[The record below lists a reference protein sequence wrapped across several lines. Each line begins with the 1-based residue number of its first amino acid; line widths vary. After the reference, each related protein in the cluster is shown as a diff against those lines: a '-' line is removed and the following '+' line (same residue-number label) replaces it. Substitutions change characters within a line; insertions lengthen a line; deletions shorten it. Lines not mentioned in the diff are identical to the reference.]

1 MEPES
6 NLILTVKRNNF
17 KNLALFKIIIAITL
31 TSPNQTMTKLLTD
44 RPPFCVRLKRE
55 DIFNLQC
62 KLCVPIIKFESLP
75 IVKSRFLKS
84 QSHQDNF
91 DESLS
96 PNLKI
101 LLIPA
106 LYAVH
111 LYVNNK
117 NITFTGKTEPF
128 ILLDSLNKNL
138 ASSLERIKSKSLE
151 DIFNIHANLV
161 LKIKFYNSEN
171 KRTKT
176 KILCDGYGSVK
187 DTNANAYISFAK
199 YKMITMLFFREMSD
213 NHNSYVPMEVEE
225 DGLDAYM
232 SDYQRML
239 DRLDSPS
246 EVSGEGVGSC
256 AGEVLVERGP
266 DAMGKD
272 GGIEDGKAK
281 PVPGSTFTCPEPRSD
296 IESVQGVDFNLS
308 RDERGSVNENEVIE
322 NIVVAEDAIPR
333 YAVLPYLRLAD
344 YLNKN
349 VINVIKRAWQV
360 PPRVAKP
367 LTPLVAPRSG
377 LVQTQ
382 GGGKAV
388 TKLVP
393 KVNLSAPNF
402 FGDRRSG
409 YAINLEGFSCQ
420 SSYTCT
426 FDIARDCRIC
436 PNEHEAFSSNLMGT
450 LVVGD
455 SYTPCII
462 GGGGKCV
469 PVFRQHNAG
478 FREITYSLKFLL
490 KYRKSSVTGKPCSRP
505 NLIIVSLPGHL
516 QAVGPDQYLKEFN
529 IFKGW
534 IQHFLQTGRDY
545 DSADARIHSPC
556 TTSVQVFE
564 GFAPFI
570 QGDRGISES
579 YAVLARSF
587 EILSAVEPTMNPGLF
602 YKAFENTMV
611 KFGSDSNKSE
621 MVRYVA
627 VDPVKP
633 EFEVYEDRT
642 VYTGLPKALLG
653 SENVVDPEVG
663 VFFMQEL
670 VSMVRVLIS
679 KGVKGSFLDS
689 LPLPAEIESAIP
701 TGPDGRLTS
710 PEDDENLNVLTSS
723 NTRVVVVGN
732 SNLKLISEEL
742 NKTIKDTVVYV
753 KYPFNIFANSNEISA
768 FIDSLEL
775 KKADVLVLGGQG
787 NSLLQGM
794 LTPKFKKHLPSGV
807 PAGFSTFGAGRSKIF
822 HALNVASYDPE
833 YLDNFGVFI
842 EKIMGFVNQT
852 GARTVFIP
860 PFPRYPTVCCTQSG
874 HFCAGYDGNLFNAEV
889 VRLGTYISRLESLK
903 DAFVLTSEDICHR
916 DDWVSR
922 GKMLKDDRVHLT
934 DKGVAVVRSLIQKC
948 HHFWTVMDMPKPTLG
963 PSVPSGI
970 SFSRWVEAHREH
982 CGFED
987 LKPSGAFK
995 RSQPPMSYQKKAKR

>member
-1 MEPES
+1 M
-6 NLILTVKRNNF
+6 NIWLVT
-17 KNLALFKIIIAITL
+17 IIIATAL
-31 TSPNQTMTKLLTD
+31 VLPNQTMTILLMAS
-44 RPPFCVRLKRE
+44 PPFCVRLIKE
-55 DIFNLQC
+55 DIFKLQC
-62 KLCVPIIKFESLP
+62 KLCVPSIKIEPLIIFN
-75 IVKSRFLKS
+75 SRFLTS
-84 QSHQDNF
+84 QSYKDNS
-91 DESLS
+91 DESHLS
-96 PNLKI
+96 NLKI
-101 LLIPA
+101 RRNPA
-106 LYAVH
+106 TTAVH
-111 LYVNNK
+111 LYINYK
-117 NITFTGKTEPF
+117 NITFNSKPEF
-128 ILLDSLNKNL
+128 VLLLDNLNKNI
-138 ASSLERIKSKSLE
+138 ASSLECNKSKSLE
-151 DIFNIHANLV
+151 DIFNIFEIFVHKIKV
-161 LKIKFYNSEN
+161 LKLK
-171 KRTKT
+171 KKHTTT
-176 KILCDGYGSVK
+176 KIVYGVYGSVK
-187 DTNANAYISFAK
+187 YTNANVCISVAK
-199 YKMITMLFFREMSD
+199 YKLTIMLFFREMSD
-213 NHNSYVPMEVEE
+213 NPNNVPMEVEE
-225 DGLDAYM
+225 GGIDAYM
-232 SDYQRML
+232 SDFQGML
-239 DRLDSPS
+239 DRLDNPS
-246 EVSGEGVGSC
+246 EVSGVGVGSC
-256 AGEVLVERGP
+256 AGEVLVERESN
-266 DAMGKD
+266 AMGRN

-281 PVPGSTFTCPEPRSD
+281 PVPVSTFTCPEPRSD
-296 IESVQGVDFNLS
+296 IESVQGVISNLS
-308 RDERGSVNENEVIE
+308 RDERGCVNEIEVIE
-322 NIVVAEDAIPR
+322 NLVVAEDAIPR
-333 YAVLPYLRLAD
+333 YAVGPYLRIAD

-349 VINVIKRAWQV
+349 VINSIKRAWQV

-393 KVNLSAPNF
+393 KVNLSAPKF

-409 YAINLEGFSCQ
+409 YAINLEGFSCN

-570 QGDRGISES
+570 QGDRGISAS
-579 YAVLARSF
+579 YAVLARTF
-587 EILSAVEPTMNPGLF
+587 EIMSAVEPTMNPGYF
-602 YKAFENTMV
+602 YKAFENTMD
-611 KFGSDSNKSE
+611 KFGSDLNKTE
-621 MVRYVA
+621 MVRYIA

-642 VYTGLPKALLG
+642 VYMGLPKALLG

-679 KGVKGSFLDS
+679 KGEKGSFVDN
-689 LPLPAEIESAIP
+689 LPLPVEIESVIP

-710 PEDDENLNVLTSS
+710 PEDDENPNALASS

-742 NKTIKDTVVYV
+742 KKTIKDTVVYV
-753 KYPFNIFANSNEISA
+753 KYPFNIFAENTEISG

-775 KKADVLVLGGQG
+775 KKADVIVLGGQG
-787 NSLLQGM
+787 NCLLQGM
-794 LTPKFKKHLPSGV
+794 STPKFKKHAPSSL

-842 EKIMGFVNQT
+842 EKIMGCVNQT

-860 PFPRYPTVCCTQSG
+860 PFPRYPTACCTQSG
-874 HFCAGYDGNLFNAEV
+874 HFCAGFDGNLFNAEV
-889 VRLGTYISRLESLK
+889 VRLGTYISRLQALK
-903 DAFVLTSEDICHR
+903 DAFVLTPEDVCHR

-922 GKMLKDDRVHLT
+922 GKMLKEDRVHLT
-934 DKGVAVVRSLIQKC
+934 DKGVQVVRNLIQKC

-963 PSVPSGI
+963 PSVPCGVR
-970 SFSRWVEAHREH
+970 FSRWVETHREY
-982 CGFED
+982 CGFEE

>member
-1 MEPES
+1 M
-6 NLILTVKRNNF
+6 NIVLVT
-17 KNLALFKIIIAITL
+17 IITA
-31 TSPNQTMTKLLTD
+31 TSLVLPNQTMTMLLVAS
-44 RPPFCVRLKRE
+44 PPFFVRLNNE
-55 DIFNLQC
+55 YIFNFKLQC
-62 KLCVPIIKFESLP
+62 KICVPIVK
-75 IVKSRFLKS
+75 IVQLIIFKSRFLTS
-84 QSHQDNF
+84 QSFKDNS
-91 DESLS
+91 DESQPS
-96 PNLKI
+96 NLKI
-101 LLIPA
+101 CRNPA
-106 LYAVH
+106 TTAVH
-111 LYVNNK
+111 LYVNYK
-117 NITFTGKTEPF
+117 NITSNVKPEFV
-128 ILLDSLNKNL
+128 LLMANLNKNL
-138 ASSLERIKSKSLE
+138 ASSLERNKSKSLE
-151 DIFNIHANLV
+151 DIFSILEIFVQKIKV
-161 LKIKFYNSEN
+161 LKLKKKYTTT
-171 KRTKT
+171 KRM
-176 KILCDGYGSVK
+176 CGVYGFVR
-187 DTNANAYISFAK
+187 DTNAIAYITVAK
-199 YKMITMLFFREMSD
+199 QKMTIMLFFREMSD
-213 NHNSYVPMEVEE
+213 NNNVVPMEVVE
-225 DGLDAYM
+225 GGMDAYM
-232 SDYQRML
+232 IDFQGML
-239 DRLDSPS
+239 DRLDNPS
-246 EVSGEGVGSC
+246 EVSGVGVGSC
-256 AGEVLVERGP
+256 AGEVLVERESN
-266 DAMGKD
+266 AMGRN

-281 PVPGSTFTCPEPRSD
+281 PVPVSTLTCPEPRSD
-296 IESVQGVDFNLS
+296 IESVQGAISNLS
-308 RDERGSVNENEVIE
+308 RDERGCVNEIEVIE
-322 NIVVAEDAIPR
+322 NLVVAEDAIPR
-333 YAVLPYLRLAD
+333 YAVGPYLRIAD
-344 YLNKN
+344 YLNKC
-349 VINVIKRAWQV
+349 VINSIKRAWQV

-388 TKLVP
+388 IKLAP

-402 FGDRRSG
+402 FGDRRTG
-409 YAINLEGFSCQ
+409 YAINLEGFLCN

-490 KYRKSSVTGKPCSRP
+490 KYRKSSVTGKPCPRP

-570 QGDRGISES
+570 QGDRGISAS
-579 YAVLARSF
+579 YAVLARTF
-587 EILSAVEPTMNPGLF
+587 EIMSAVEPTMNPGYF
-602 YKAFENTMV
+602 YKAFENTME
-611 KFGSDSNKSE
+611 KFGPNLNKTE

-633 EFEVYEDRT
+633 EFEIYEDRT
-642 VYTGLPKALLG
+642 VYMGLPKALLG
-653 SENVVDPEVG
+653 RENVVDPEVG
-663 VFFMQEL
+663 VFFLQEL

-679 KGVKGSFLDS
+679 KGEKGCFIDN
-689 LPLPAEIESAIP
+689 LPLPVEIESAIP
-701 TGPDGRLTS
+701 TSPDGRLTS
-710 PEDDENLNVLTSS
+710 PEDDEIPNALASS

-742 NKTIKDTVVYV
+742 KKTIKDTVVYV
-753 KYPFNIFANSNEISA
+753 KYPFNIFAENTEISG

-775 KKADVLVLGGQG
+775 KKADVIVLGGQG
-787 NSLLQGM
+787 NCLLQGM
-794 LTPKFKKHLPSGV
+794 STPKFKKHAPSGL
-807 PAGFSTFGAGRSKIF
+807 PAGFSTVGAGRSKIF

-842 EKIMGFVNQT
+842 EKIMGCVNQT

-860 PFPRYPTVCCTQSG
+860 PFPRYPTACCTQSG
-874 HFCAGYDGNLFNAEV
+874 HFCAGFDGNLFNAEV
-889 VRLGTYISRLESLK
+889 VRLGTYISRLQALK
-903 DAFVLTSEDICHR
+903 DAFVLTPEDICHR

-922 GKMLKDDRVHLT
+922 GKMLKEDCVHLT
-934 DKGVAVVRSLIQKC
+934 DKGVQVVRNLIQKC

-963 PSVPSGI
+963 PSVPCGVN
-970 SFSRWVEAHREH
+970 FSRWVETHREY
-982 CGFED
+982 CGFEE

-995 RSQPPMSYQKKAKR
+995 RSQPPISYQKKAKR